1 MSLFKPLDKQPKAKA
16 KKAPRASAKKTP
28 RKKTRSGKFKVGD
41 AVSFEIPSTT
51 FSLPKEGTGEIVG
64 FGTGEVV
71 GDGNRLTITD
81 AVEVQVNGGLVNLF
95 HPMHLSPIT
104 ADKQPKAKA
113 KKAPRASAKKAP
125 RKKAPKAKDTTPAK
139 DSPEMIVR
147 KLRAGRL
154 PMFRGGDG
162 VASSSLP
169 AYFVNDPEWAKHY
182 GPVREYEIQLKNPQV
197 IDNEEWRNFDSTVL
211 RFNPD
216 PAVMLR
222 VRGFDSVVNIRDLP
236 KGGQMVL
243 VYALEG
249 WKGKV
254 KPQKLAKG
262 SQAPTEHFDVVLID
276 DDGAFK
282 DRRMTAKQL
291 YAEHTKL
298 EKKILTSAKAILKG
312 AIDSQNAKRVSAP
325 MIRQVMDELP
335 LRRNSGWD
343 RLETL
348 RAHMHKNKLSTSRW
362 VAPMRAELHDFG
374 KEYIA
379 SLKQKRTKKPPQVKE
394 RLKWSP
400 KTGPVPKATKPIIVS
415 RVEDL
420 RIGDAVLRTV
430 TLGGKSTYEIV
441 TDAIPGEGGM
451 VRLCFR
457 KAGADD
463 LERARRRDPKK
474 SDRAGPD
481 VTMQE
486 LRCVDSVDI
495 GPKESLRIRKQQSLG
510 LGLEDAPTVGQIVKA
525 LSSKPKLGASSR
537 APTPTPDFRDPRA
550 VIQEGT
556 FAPTIEIKYGPGLGV
571 LICGETYYNRAAIKR
586 AYGGR
591 MRFSRNLPEGC
602 AWYVPR
608 SRNWSQADKEKAAQR
623 IADDLAEALKGRQV
637 TVNITR
643 QGVETRAASQSL
655 GGPGLGEP
663 MRLDDI
669 PLELANDGNRA
680 VKPMFE
686 LNQKQLK
693 KIRETFGDLRTIF
706 AIGIAYAAK
715 TDTNGRYIG
724 PMASAGRKGS
734 LTMAV
739 RQDAYGPGER
749 PNFDP
754 KKATEYV
761 ELLSDLAPKDEPR
774 IDSLSLGRGH
784 LLDVG
789 FKTVAIDQYGQDYD
803 STYLS
808 GGKVA
813 EKTFAAIAANDAK
826 RPLYVPTLKKLVLR
840 QKTKWSAILI
850 LEAAAQYAAGR
861 PKPIKID
868 FRTYSAM
875 D

>member
-1 MSLFKPLDKQPKAKA
+1 MSLFKPLDKQPK
-16 KKAPRASAKKTP
+16 S
-28 RKKTRSGKFKVGD
+28 
-41 AVSFEIPSTT
+41 
-51 FSLPKEGTGEIVG
+51 
-64 FGTGEVV
+64 
-71 GDGNRLTITD
+71 
-81 AVEVQVNGGLVNLF
+81 
-95 HPMHLSPIT
+95 
-104 ADKQPKAKA
+104 KA

-125 RKKAPKAKDTTPAK
+125 RKKTPKAKDTTPAK

-169 AYFVNDPEWAKHY
+169 AYFVDDPEWAKHY
-182 GPVREYEIQLKNPQV
+182 GAVREYEIQLKNPKI
-197 IDNEEWRNFDSTVL
+197 IDNEEWGNFDSTML
-211 RFNPD
+211 RINPD
-216 PAVMLR
+216 PANMLR
-222 VRGFDSVVNIRDLP
+222 VSGHDSVVNIRDLP

-249 WKGKV
+249 WQGKV
-254 KPQKLAKG
+254 KPRKLAKG
-262 SQAPTEHFDVVLID
+262 SRAPTEHFDVVLID

-282 DRRMTAKQL
+282 DRRMTAKEL
-291 YAEHTKL
+291 YEEHAKL
-298 EKKILTSAKAILKG
+298 TNKLFATAKSILRE
-312 AIDSQNAKRVSAP
+312 AIDSKNVKRVDGAL
-325 MIRQVMDELP
+325 IREVMDELP

-348 RAHMHKNKLSTSRW
+348 RAHMKKNKLSTSRW
-362 VAPMRAELHDFG
+362 EGQMRQNLFTHG
-374 KEYIA
+374 NRYIDG
-379 SLKQKRTKKPPQVKE
+379 LKKTRSKKT
-394 RLKWSP
+394 P
-400 KTGPVPKATKPIIVS
+400 KTGAVPASEKKILVS
-415 RVEDL
+415 KVSDL
-420 RIGDAVLRTV
+420 RIGDAVYRTV
-430 TLGGKSTYEIV
+430 PLGGKNTFEIV
-441 TDAIPGEGGM
+441 TDAIPGPDGT

-474 SDRAGPD
+474 SHRAGPD

-495 GPKESLRIRKQQSLG
+495 DPKESLRVRKQQSLG

-550 VIQEGT
+550 VTQEGT

-608 SRNWSQADKEKAAQR
+608 SRNWSQGDKEKAAQR

-643 QGVETRAASQSL
+643 QGVETRAARQSP

-663 MRLDDI
+663 IRRLDEI

-686 LNQKQLK
+686 LDEKQLK
-693 KIRETFGDLRTIF
+693 KIQATFGDLRTIF

-715 TDTNGRYIG
+715 TGANGRYIG
-724 PMASAGRKGS
+724 PMASAGRAGS

-739 RQDAYGPGER
+739 RQDAYGPGQR
-749 PNFDP
+749 PNFDR
-754 KKATEYV
+754 KKAAEYV
-761 ELLSDLAPKDEPR
+761 QLLTDLAPKDEPR
-774 IDSLSLGRGH
+774 IDSIQIQPLSG
-784 LLDVG
+784 DVG
-789 FKTVAIDQYGQDYD
+789 FSTVAIDQYGQDFD
-803 STYLS
+803 RGYLQ

-813 EKTFAAIAANDAK
+813 QKTFADIAENNAK
-826 RPLYVPTLKKLVLR
+826 RPLDVPTLKKLVLR
-840 QKTKWSAILI
+840 QKSKWAAILI
-850 LEAAAQYAAGR
+850 LKAAAQYAAGR
-861 PKPIKID
+861 PRPIKVE